1 MRFILKVTEFQ
12 SIFRQAQVISTA
24 WGDTIF
30 SKQTIFEELPTA
42 ADPSPTFPSGKQVI
56 DEINKGYGWISLH
69 GHGNPSRVTVSS
81 SGYDGKP
88 GSYLAAYEDY
98 DTTEIGNSWEI

>member
-1 MRFILKVTEFQ
+1 MTSFNPYLGRLRLFL
-12 SIFRQAQVISTA
+12 RHG
-24 WGDTIF
+24 GDTIF